1 MPVLGTGIFPSGAVG
16 NELTAVTR
24 RAFIPKLVV
33 QLYKASP
40 LFSGLFANAQM
51 ASGGAGPVTAPVQGS
66 AMTTMEWSGYSGT
79 FAQQSTQTGIQN
91 AEFNLKLAITPVYF
105 LGMEGIIQVD
115 AAVIP
120 IIEARMND
128 AGNATKDGI
137 ATALWGNDNTAN
149 VQQLFGLPA
158 VTAASTQSYGNINP
172 ATAGNGFWLSY
183 TKAEG
188 GAQAPTRN
196 TVLENIA
203 GLANF
208 SGGEMPTF
216 GITDLSTWT
225 KLAEDFTALEQ
236 YQVNEAS
243 AYGDNPNGAR
253 ALFTALMVAGVPIYA
268 DPYGVAGTLYLLN
281 MNYLSLYIHEAGS
294 FVFTGFESLIPNQ
307 QLGYVGALLA
317 ILELVCVKRKAQ
329 AVVTGYT
336 SVTF

>member
-1 MPVLGTGIFPSGAVG
+1 MPVLGSGIFPSGAVG

-40 LFSGLFANAQM
+40 LLSAFIANAQM

-66 AMTTMEWSGYSGT
+66 AMTTFQWSGYNGN
-79 FAQQSTQTGIQN
+79 FAQQSTQVGIQN
-91 AEFNLKLAITPVYF
+91 AEFNLKLGITPVYF

-128 AGNATKDGI
+128 AGNTIKEGI
-137 ATALWGNDNTAN
+137 SLALWNNSNSAN
-149 VQQLFGLPA
+149 NQQLFGLPA
-158 VTAASTQSYGNINP
+158 VTENNVAYGNIDP
-172 ATAGNGFWLSY
+172 LAAGNSFWNPY
-183 TKAEG
+183 IKVYVTT
-188 GAQAPTRN
+188 APTRN
-196 TVLENIA
+196 TVLENIT
-203 GLANF
+203 GLVNN
-208 SGGEMPTF
+208 SGGEMPNF
-216 GITDLSTWT
+216 GVTSPATWV
-225 KLAEDFTALEQ
+225 KLAEDFTSLEQ
-236 YQVNEAS
+236 YQVS
-243 AYGDNPNGAR
+243 QDGAYGDNPNGAR
-253 ALFTALMVAGVPIYA
+253 ALFTALMVAGVPIYM
-268 DPYGVAGTLYLLN
+268 DTYGVDGTLYLLN
-281 MNYLSLYIHEAGS
+281 TNYLSLYIHEAGS

-329 AVVTGYT
+329 AKVTGYT

>member
-40 LFSGLFANAQM
+40 LLSALIANAQM

-66 AMTTMEWSGYSGT
+66 ALTTFAWSGYNGT
-79 FAQQSTQTGIQN
+79 FAQQATQTGILN
-91 AEFNLKLAITPVYF
+91 AEFNLKLGITPVYF

-128 AGNATKDGI
+128 AGNTIKEGI
-137 ATALWGNDNTAN
+137 SLALFNNDNTAN
-149 VQQLFGLPA
+149 NQELFGLPA
-158 VTAASTQSYGNINP
+158 VTAPVAQSYGNINP
-172 ATAGNGFWLSY
+172 ATNSWWLSY
-183 TKAEG
+183 TKATSG
-188 GAQAPTRN
+188 APTRN
-196 TVLENIA
+196 TVLENIV
-203 GLANF
+203 GLVNF
-208 SGGEMPTF
+208 SGGEMPNF
-216 GITDLSTWT
+216 GVTSPATWT

-236 YQVNEAS
+236 YQISADG

-253 ALFTALMVAGVPIYA
+253 AMFTALMVAGVPIYMDTYA
-268 DPYGVAGTLYLLN
+268 VDGTLYLLN
-281 MNYLSLYIHEAGS
+281 TNYMSLYIHEAGS

-317 ILELVCVKRKAQ
+317 ILELICVKRKTQ

>member
-24 RAFIPKLVV
+24 RAFIPKLIV

-40 LFSGLFANAQM
+40 LLSAMIANAQL
-51 ASGGAGPVTAPVQGS
+51 ASGGAGPLTVPVQGS
-66 AMTTMEWSGYSGT
+66 AMTTFEWSGYSGT
-79 FAQQSTQTGIQN
+79 FAQQQAQTGIQN
-91 AEFNLKLAITPVYF
+91 AEFNLKLGITPVYF
-105 LGMEGIIQVD
+105 LGMEGIVQVD

-120 IIEARMND
+120 LIEARMND
-128 AGNATKDGI
+128 AGNTIKEGLSLAM
-137 ATALWGNDNTAN
+137 WGNDNTAN
-149 VQQLFGLPA
+149 SQQLFGLPA
-158 VTAASTQSYGNINP
+158 VTAANTQTYGNINP
-172 ATAGNGFWLSY
+172 QTAGNTFWLSY

-188 GAQAPTRN
+188 GAVTPTRN

-203 GLANF
+203 GLVNF
-208 SGGEMPTF
+208 SGGEMPNF
-216 GITDLSTWT
+216 GVTSPATWT
-225 KLAEDFTALEQ
+225 KLAEDFTSLEQ
-236 YQVNEAS
+236 YIVNREGTYA
-243 AYGDNPNGAR
+243 DNPNGAQ
-253 ALFTALMVAGVPIYA
+253 AMFTALSVAGVPIYM
-268 DPYGVAGTLYLLN
+268 DTYGVDGTLYLLN
-281 MNYLSLYIHEAGS
+281 TNYISLYIHEAGS

>member
-40 LFSGLFANAQM
+40 LLAAMISNAQM

-66 AMTTMEWSGYSGT
+66 ALTTTQWSGYSGT
-79 FAQQSTQTGIQN
+79 FAQQATMTGIQN

-128 AGNATKDGI
+128 AGNGI
-137 ATALWGNDNTAN
+137 KEAISTALWNNDNTAN
-149 VQQLFGLPA
+149 NQQLFGLPA
-158 VTAASTQSYGNINP
+158 VTQDNSQTYGGIDPVTN
-172 ATAGNGFWLSY
+172 TWWLSY
-183 TKAEG
+183 AKAN
-188 GAQAPTRN
+188 APAVAPTRN
-196 TVLENIA
+196 TVLENIT
-203 GLANF
+203 GTVNF
-208 SGGEMPTF
+208 SGGEMPNF
-216 GITDLSTWT
+216 GVTSPATWT
-225 KLAEDFTALEQ
+225 KLAEDFTSQEQ
-236 YQVNEAS
+236 YQISEGG

-253 ALFTALMVAGVPIYA
+253 AMFTALMVAGVPIYM
-268 DPYGVAGTLYLLN
+268 DPYGIDGTLYLLN
-281 MNYLSLYIHEAGS
+281 TNYLSLYIHEAGS

-317 ILELVCVKRKAQ
+317 ILELVCVKRKCQ
-329 AVVTGYT
+329 TVVTGYT

>member
-33 QLYKASP
+33 QLYKSSP
-40 LFSGLFANAQM
+40 LLSAMIANAQM
-51 ASGGAGPVTAPVQGS
+51 ASGGAGPITAPVQGS
-66 AMTTMEWSGYSGT
+66 AMTTMAWSGYSGT

-120 IIEARMND
+120 LIEARMND
-128 AGNATKDGI
+128 AGNSMKDGI
-137 ATALWGNDNTAN
+137 STALWGNDNTAN
-149 VQQLFGLPA
+149 SQPLFGLPA
-158 VTAASTQSYGNINP
+158 VTASTQSYGNIGP
-172 ATAGNGFWLSY
+172 ATNTWWVPY
-183 TKAEG
+183 TKAAG
-188 GAQAPTRN
+188 TVAPTRALL
-196 TVLENIA
+196 LENIT
-203 GLANF
+203 GLVNF
-208 SGGEMPTF
+208 SGGEMPNF
-216 GITDLSTWT
+216 GVTSPATWV
-225 KLAEDFTALEQ
+225 KLAEDFAALEQ

-253 ALFTALMVAGVPIYA
+253 ALFTALMVAGVPIYM
-268 DPYGVAGTLYLLN
+268 DTYGTDGTVYLIN
-281 MNYLSLYIHEAGS
+281 TNYISLYIHEAGA

-317 ILELVCVKRKAQ
+317 ILELVCVKRKTQ
-329 AVVTGYT
+329 AKITGYT